1 MFKQVCWGNRI
12 FLIMVMGLFFVSL
25 LSGCGPKG
33 DLYLPKA
40 KAADTTQDKQK
51 TK

>member
-12 FLIMVMGLFFVSL
+12 FLIMVMGLFLASL
-25 LSGCGPKG
+25 LSGCGTKG
-33 DLYLPKA
+33 DLTLPKTTT
-40 KAADTTQDKQK
+40 ADTTQDKQK